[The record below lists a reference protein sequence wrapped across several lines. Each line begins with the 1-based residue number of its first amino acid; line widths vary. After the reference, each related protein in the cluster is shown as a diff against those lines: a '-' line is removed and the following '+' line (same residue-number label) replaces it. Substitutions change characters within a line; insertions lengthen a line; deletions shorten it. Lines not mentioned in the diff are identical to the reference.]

1 MSNLVLIINCITY
14 VSGKKITTIYIYCC
28 KYKHQLAMANSA
40 SDRRPDYFPALAR
53 LVEVMRR
60 TGTLDEAGPYLDRA
74 EQAVLRANMDPGY
87 NFCRGLY
94 DW

>member
-1 MSNLVLIINCITY
+1 MYKVTTNINIDMIFTM
-14 VSGKKITTIYIYCC
+14 I
-28 KYKHQLAMANSA
+28 NSV

-74 EQAVLRANMDPGY
+74 EQAVLRANVDPGY
-87 NFCRGLY
+87 NFCRGLHE
-94 DW
+94 W

>member
-1 MSNLVLIINCITY
+1 MLHIL
-14 VSGKKITTIYIYCC
+14 
-28 KYKHQLAMANSA
+28 LALHGDMTLTMTNSV
-40 SDRRPDYFPALAR
+40 SDRRADYFPALAR